1 MEPKSKN
8 NAVHLSNISND
19 LYIRANIDKKF
30 SSFTFKKLNERNF
43 MNLNKNKSLTS
54 SISSNILFT
63 NNNTSSN
70 DLLYNKYNLNEKLN
84 EDNNIINFNI
94 NKIEKNDNNKC
105 TPNNIF
111 DVSKTNDKY
120 NIKKLVYHKKSMNNF
135 LNINNINKSKIKT
148 NNIIN
153 EINDVESD
161 ENSKIKKNPV
171 DIIYFSN
178 RDYLIKLK
186 QNEKMNEFKDFTL
199 SEYLKEQIQNIN
211 PNKLSH
217 IVINTKI
224 NNYLTPEETNVNT
237 LDANKGKTTDKKNII
252 KKNNIKHK
260 INKNI
265 KNRNNYITY
274 NNYINTSN
282 DIFKDKTYKK
292 KDKNKNI
299 KNQNINKS
307 NKTNNH
313 NIKEKKRNCLMKG
326 FSSTYNDKD
335 KLKLRKSMNS
345 SRKNL
350 SVSSSNESQNK
361 NKKDEMHTNSKN
373 ILSLNKRNRLLDYK
387 KYYSYEKYISNI
399 NISSSCSRKLSKNKN
414 KIYKYNNISPNK
426 KKEKCLFNVQIDIS
440 KLINENSF
448 RKCKPKKHF
457 CFSKSPKK
465 IINNN
470 ININNFNRDFL
481 IIPKSKNN

>member
-1 MEPKSKN
+1 M
-8 NAVHLSNISND
+8 I
-19 LYIRANIDKKF
+19 
-30 SSFTFKKLNERNF
+30 
-43 MNLNKNKSLTS
+43 
-54 SISSNILFT
+54 
-63 NNNTSSN
+63 
-70 DLLYNKYNLNEKLN
+70 
-84 EDNNIINFNI
+84 
-94 NKIEKNDNNKC
+94 
-105 TPNNIF
+105 
-111 DVSKTNDKY
+111 
-120 NIKKLVYHKKSMNNF
+120 
-135 LNINNINKSKIKT
+135 NINKSKIRT

-153 EINDVESD
+153 EKNDVEND
-161 ENSKIKKNPV
+161 DNSKGKKNPV

-217 IVINTKI
+217 NEINTKI
-224 NNYLTPEETNVNT
+224 NINLTPEETNVNT
-237 LDANKGKTTDKKNII
+237 LDTNKDKTTDKKNTI
-252 KKNNIKHK
+252 KKNNIIHK

-274 NNYINTSN
+274 KNYINTSN
-282 DIFKDKTYKK
+282 GILKDKTYKK
-292 KDKNKNI
+292 KDKIKNI
-299 KNQNINKS
+299 KNQNINKN

-313 NIKEKKRNCLMKG
+313 KLNEKKRINQNNFLMKG
-326 FSSTYNDKD
+326 FSSSNNGKD
-335 KLKLRKSMNS
+335 KLHLRKSMNS

-361 NKKDEMHTNSKN
+361 NKKDEIHTNAKN
-373 ILSLNKRNRLLDYK
+373 IFSLNKRNRLLNYK

-399 NISSSCSRKLSKNKN
+399 NISSNCSSKLSKNKN

-426 KKEKCLFNVQIDIS
+426 KKENCLYNVQIDIS

-448 RKCKPKKHF
+448 GKCKPKKHF